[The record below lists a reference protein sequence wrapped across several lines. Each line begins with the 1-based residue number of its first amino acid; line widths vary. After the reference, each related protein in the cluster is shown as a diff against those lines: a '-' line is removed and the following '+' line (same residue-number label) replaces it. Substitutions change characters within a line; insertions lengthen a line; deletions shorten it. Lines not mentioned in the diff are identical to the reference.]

1 MLILSIKEMSYD
13 QRREKL
19 PKFRTM
25 RERVDYAYDELNVD
39 IYYEGNY
46 YFTIL
51 DHTQNKLIE
60 MLTEEELD
68 RQLESIRMDLFVS
81 EAVTGRRV

>member
-1 MLILSIKEMSYD
+1 
-13 QRREKL
+13 
-19 PKFRTM
+19 M
-25 RERVDYAYDELNVD
+25 RERVDYAFDELNVD

-51 DHTQNKLIE
+51 DHTKNKFIE

-68 RQLESIRMDLFVS
+68 QELESIWMELCKS
-81 EAVTGRRV
+81 EPIAGRRA